1 VRPTLWV
8 RQGEKVGYNALMV
21 QNVRKERLMET
32 QSVTLTE
39 FKQNLSELVNRA
51 AYGNLRIELV
61 SRGKVKAALISLED
75 LRRLEALEQA
85 QNQRELYVQQQRAV
99 LNEARVLRERMEE
112 AGIEADS
119 ATILSELRE
128 ERSDELLGLR

>member
-1 VRPTLWV
+1 
-8 RQGEKVGYNALMV
+8 
-21 QNVRKERLMET
+21 MET

-51 AYGNLRIELV
+51 AYGNLRIELI
-61 SRGKVKAALISLED
+61 SRGKAKAALISLED
-75 LRRLEALEQA
+75 LRRLEALEQV

-112 AGIEADS
+112 AGIETDS

>member
-1 VRPTLWV
+1 
-8 RQGEKVGYNALMV
+8 
-21 QNVRKERLMET
+21 MET

-61 SRGKVKAALISLED
+61 SRGKVKAVLVSLED
-75 LRRLEALEQA
+75 LRRLEALEQV

-99 LNEARVLRERMEE
+99 LNEARILRERMAET
-112 AGIEADS
+112 GIETDS
-119 ATILSELRE
+119 TTILSELRE

>member
-1 VRPTLWV
+1 
-8 RQGEKVGYNALMV
+8 
-21 QNVRKERLMET
+21 MET

-39 FKQNLSELVNRA
+39 FKQNLGEWVNRA

-85 QNQRELYVQQQRAV
+85 YNQRELYVQQQHAALEEMRI
-99 LNEARVLRERMEE
+99 LRERMPM
-112 AGIEADS
+112 ADAETDS
-119 ATILSELRE
+119 VTILAELRE
-128 ERSDELLGLR
+128 ERTDELLGLR

>member
-1 VRPTLWV
+1 
-8 RQGEKVGYNALMV
+8 
-21 QNVRKERLMET
+21 MET

-51 AYGNLRIELV
+51 AYGNLRIELI
-61 SRGKVKAALISLED
+61 SRGKAKAALISLED

-112 AGIEADS
+112 AGIETDS

-128 ERSDELLGLR
+128 ERGDELLGLR